1 MPSHSLKPIFPFI
14 PYVNLALFLRSD
26 FAIFEQHVIELESL
40 YEQTQDEVKIL
51 NALLNETKNELL
63 KQSAL
68 LQTVDNENGI
78 LQSSVI
84 ELQSTVLALKNEIE
98 SKKLELFQIKESVQE
113 IEISTH
119 VLINKRPLESILRD
133 IQKTASFAG
142 ITEKADIDLLTQ
154 EIKRYYP
161 EKISEIKSRINIG
174 KQIASGLDDLY
185 KLANEQGKNST
196 RAQARY
202 LNFCK
207 EFGYL
212 RIKAESQLSKGDAA
226 RQRRQE
232 EQRNKNTNIRAVQ
245 IAPRQIPDLNVLHPN
260 ISPITENMVAFPISS
275 VFHPQ
280 DVRAQKTSS
289 NWFLIIDETGN
300 VFSQDENLNE
310 IAAKDLG
317 RWVGLL
323 LPEDNHGLKPL
334 ANWHAV
340 DKTLAEIDR
349 VVQCVLDANVAVLGL
364 TLEQMPF
371 TTGEQWTS
379 GILAMID
386 WILRLVPLEE
396 NVKTKIHVQ
405 IENRG
410 DFKKGMEW
418 QALPSDALRRLGQ
431 SYPDRASQL
440 ELKITIIDKNGSP
453 FNGYVDALAFT
464 WGSPTNASKER
475 LNDTKFLGTCFL
487 EGNAKQIMQCWE
499 WFDRGITIRPADWFA
514 LLQQPD
520 SKKVGSLVFTIL
532 ERLGLTTK
540 NDVALW
546 RSFLNET
553 RQHLDGKA
561 VNLAELSNQINWL
574 DTYAP
579 KSEKM
584 PGKLRLLWLTS
595 KLAHANHLG
604 ELEKEWMHEMQ
615 YLGNQ
620 LIDEDA
626 PLVCWTDLHLAVN
639 ATNNYNFPLAS
650 QLLSR
655 WKQMP
660 CNVAGLRYAAQVE
673 SSLGQHAAFSF
684 NPQQAIEHFNNALA
698 LFEKLSDETQ
708 KQKEIQQTT
717 IYLAIVEIDYSE
729 KSQTRLAIK
738 QALGENLNNV
748 IDTLAI
754 SDSENDKYRHHLLL
768 RWLVYCAEES
778 EKVRYLSHQDNWK
791 NGHGHPWPLIQLYR
805 AVLIHKTDTRK
816 AIEIALEAYHLT
828 TRQNQGATVRLIGF
842 CCRLIT
848 ISWGE
853 QWQEAQIELQTLKLE
868 LPMANSHIDVLQ
880 NYLNTSST
888 DALVMLQKVLPFN
901 FH

>member
-1 MPSHSLKPIFPFI
+1 MPSHSIKPVFPFI

-40 YEQTQDEVKIL
+40 YEQTQDEVEIL
-51 NALLNETKNELL
+51 KALLNETKNELL

-174 KQIASGLDDLY
+174 KQIASGLDELY
-185 KLANEQGKNST
+185 KLANENGKNST

-212 RIKAESQLSKGDAA
+212 RDKAESQLSKGDAA
-226 RQRRQE
+226 RKRRQE
-232 EQRNKNTNIRAVQ
+232 EQRNKNTNIKAVQ
-245 IAPRQIPDLNVLHPN
+245 IAPRQIPDINVLHPN
-260 ISPITENMVAFPISS
+260 VSPITQSIATFPTSS

-280 DVRAQKTSS
+280 DIRAQKTSS

-323 LPEDNHGLKPL
+323 LPENNHGLKPL

-349 VVQCVLDANVAVLGL
+349 VVQSVLDANVAVLGL

-386 WILRLVPLEE
+386 WILRLLPLEE
-396 NVKTKIHVQ
+396 NIKTKIHVQ

-418 QALPSDALRRLGQ
+418 QALPSDALRRLSL

-487 EGNAKQIMQCWE
+487 EGNARQIMQCWE
-499 WFDRGITIRPADWFA
+499 WFDRGITIRSADWFT

-532 ERLGLTTK
+532 ERLGVTTK
-540 NDVALW
+540 NNVALW
-546 RSFLNET
+546 RSFLDET
-553 RQHLDGKA
+553 RQHLDSKA
-561 VNLAELSNQINWL
+561 VNLVELSNQINWL

-579 KSEKM
+579 KNEKM

-684 NPQQAIEHFNNALA
+684 NPQQAIEHFTNALA

-754 SDSENDKYRHHLLL
+754 SDSESDKYRHHLLL

-791 NGHGHPWPLIQLYR
+791 NGHGHPWQLIQLYR
-805 AVLIHKTDTRK
+805 AVLIHKTDTKK
-816 AIEIALEAYHLT
+816 AIEIALDAYHLT

-848 ISWGE
+848 IAWGE
-853 QWQEAQIELQTLKLE
+853 QWQDAQIELQKLKLE
-868 LPMANSHIDVLQ
+868 LPTANSHIDVLQ
-880 NYLNTSST
+880 DYLNTPST
-888 DALVMLQKVLPFN
+888 EALVMLQKVLPFN